1 MVCFPLIVCSP
12 KLIKLINDDF
22 DTKFV
27 VRNLK
32 EQRPFLFYVRVG
44 ERMATARGALTVQV
58 PAPSS
63 DTKHGRINRKKN
75 LGQPSRAP
83 HGWPSDVLYYVGNDL
98 SQLSGRDKSLV
109 RPGSSFKIPGIT
121 IRKIDE
127 VGHPARGQVS
137 ASLAN

>member
-12 KLIKLINDDF
+12 KLINDDF

-63 DTKHGRINRKKN
+63 GIIEKISVKEGQTVNVGAL
-75 LGQPSRAP
+75 LGTIEQS
-83 HGWPSDVLYYVGNDL
+83 
-98 SQLSGRDKSLV
+98 KSKPV
-109 RPGSSFKIPGIT
+109 N
-121 IRKIDE
+121 
-127 VGHPARGQVS
+127 
-137 ASLAN
+137 ASLEE